1 MPQRP
6 PRRRPGQALL
16 LAALLAACATG
27 PGQGQAEAP
36 PAPGDGGTS
45 DFYRHAETTL
55 PEPGQMLRQEAL
67 PPEKGIAEA
76 GLQQR
81 ILYSS
86 RSGVDGRP
94 IAISGQL
101 FLPAGDPPRGGWPL
115 LAWAHGTVGVA
126 DVCAPSW
133 TGANPR
139 HERYLGAWLA
149 AGYAVVASDY
159 EGLGTPGPHP
169 YLDKRAEAQGV
180 LDSAR
185 AALGAGLPLNGSV
198 VIAGQSQGGGAALA
212 AGGLAPSYAPD
223 LQVAAVIA
231 TGAPYLRPGA
241 LQATGVPADRPD
253 PGLAYAF
260 YLALTARLHDPSLT
274 PDRFFTPAAL
284 PLAEAAAELCVG
296 PLAGRVVAAGLTRQA
311 ALRPG
316 AEALVERAVLPRL
329 AYPALRLP
337 MPVFLGIGAADRD
350 VAASG
355 QLALLRDL
363 CAAGTQAQGRLYA
376 GLDHGGAWLA
386 SQRDAMEFAARAL
399 RGAPPPRECDPSP
412 RPATRGGAL

>member
-6 PRRRPGQALL
+6 PRRRPAGALL

-27 PGQGQAEAP
+27 PGLSQAEAP
-36 PAPGDGGTS
+36 AGPGDGGTAE
-45 DFYRHAETTL
+45 FYRYTDTL

-139 HERYLGAWLA
+139 YERYLGAWLA

-180 LDSAR
+180 LDGAR
-185 AALGAGLPLNGSV
+185 AALAAGLPLNGRV

-260 YLALTARLHDPSLT
+260 YLAMTARLHDPSLT
-274 PDRFFTPAAL
+274 PERFFTPAAL

-329 AYPALRLP
+329 AYPSRQLR

-363 CAAGTQAQGRLYA
+363 CAAGTLAEGRLYA
-376 GLDHGGAWLA
+376 GLDHGSAWLA
-386 SQRDAMEFAARAL
+386 SQRDALDFAARAL
-399 RGAPPPRECDPSP
+399 RGAPLAPDCDPPP
-412 RPATRGGAL
+412 RPAARGGAL